1 MALEVQKFRRD
12 DFKIVCFKVG
22 VTLLALSSC
31 LPVFADA
38 PSRQKLQDLL
48 SLGEQSQIS
57 KDMHRAEIE
66 YLAATSEA
74 AKFGSKSPELQESE
88 ARLASIYVLQ
98 GKLALAEPHYLKT
111 REIALELRRSNKEN
125 PEGLVLLDD
134 LSDAY
139 ELQGSTK
146 EAEFCYLHCLNLRQA
161 ISPKHKNLPNAQVLY
176 GAHLIAHGKLVE
188 GEEYFRD
195 GHALSASIFG
205 AESPNTAK
213 LDLTIANMYNSVDKI
228 QEAEKYCGECES
240 IFKKCLSPPN
250 EMVANVTRLHAV
262 ILSKMGRL
270 KEAEKEVKAAL
281 EIHTKI
287 DGVESVEYA
296 YDLSCLA
303 RIYMDSRRLADA
315 ETAVSKSLAIMK
327 KHSETLTRIRKTT
340 LELGV
345 KIAHLQHH
353 DAQAAKLESE
363 LKTIE
368 GKH

>member
-1 MALEVQKFRRD
+1 MALAVQKFRRY
-12 DFKIVCFKVG
+12 DFKLVCPKVG
-22 VTLLALSSC
+22 FTLFALTFC

-57 KDMHRAEIE
+57 KDMRRAELD
-66 YLAATSEA
+66 YLAATAEA

-98 GKLALAEPHYLKT
+98 GKLLLAEPHYLKT
-111 REIALELRRSNKEN
+111 REIALELKKSNKEN

-139 ELQGSTK
+139 QLQGSTK
-146 EAEFCYLHCLNLRQA
+146 QSEFCYLHTMNLRQA
-161 ISPKHKNLPNAQVLY
+161 ISPKHKNLPNAQVMY
-176 GAHLIAHGKLVE
+176 GAQLIAHGKLAE
-188 GEEYFRD
+188 GEKYFRD
-195 GHALSASIFG
+195 GHALSNSIFG
-205 AESPNTAK
+205 AESPNTGK
-213 LDLTIANMYNSVDKI
+213 LDLTIANMYNSVDKL
-228 QEAEKYCGECES
+228 QEAEKYSGECES

-250 EMVANVTRLHAV
+250 EMVANVTRLHALT
-262 ILSKMGRL
+262 LSKLGRL
-270 KEAEKEVKAAL
+270 KEAEKEGKAAL

-287 DGVESVEYA
+287 DGVESIEYA

-303 RIYMDSRRLADA
+303 RIYLDSRRLTDA

-327 KHSETLTRIRKTT
+327 KHPEAFTQIRNMTLA
-340 LELGV
+340 LGV
-345 KIAHLQHH
+345 NVAHLQHH
-353 DAQAAKLESE
+353 DALAAKRESE
-363 LKTIE
+363 LKSTE